1 MIGRVVVLD
10 SLGDQAAAALVVDGQ
25 LEELLI
31 DPANDTP
38 LPGAIYRAVADRPM
52 KGQGGM
58 FVKLPGG
65 SGFLRQT
72 DGIAPGQ
79 RVIVQVTGPAE
90 PGKALPVTTRLL
102 FKSRL
107 AIVTPGAP
115 GLNISRRIKDEALRA
130 ELEALA
136 AEGMDGAAEDLGLI
150 LRSAAALAEGDEIA
164 EDITAMR
171 DLAQAVLA
179 DLTGGPEL
187 LVEGAGA
194 HETAWRDWADP
205 APDEVVEAGFEA
217 QGVHEMIAA
226 LRTPRVDLVG
236 GGNMLIETTRALVA
250 VDVNTGPDTSPAASL
265 KVNIAAAR
273 DLPRQ
278 LRLRGLGGQ
287 IVVDFAPMPKKGP
300 QHPGPGDP
308 RRLQDRGGRNQS
320 GRMDQPW
327 PVRDD
332 PQARPPA
339 ADGSAAVTC
348 PICAKETDAKYR
360 PFCSRRCADI
370 DLGKWLNESYV
381 LPGKDSEDDSA
392 AMPDEGDL
400 PH

>member
-1 MIGRVVVLD
+1 M
-10 SLGDQAAAALVVDGQ
+10 
-25 LEELLI
+25 ELLI
-31 DPANDTP
+31 DPADDTP

-65 SGFLRQT
+65 SGFLRHT

-79 RVIVQVTGPAE
+79 RIIVQVTGPAE

-115 GLNISRRIKDEALRA
+115 GLNISRRIKDEDLRA
-130 ELEALA
+130 DLEALA
-136 AEGMDGAAEDLGLI
+136 AEGMAGAPEDLGLI
-150 LRSAAALAEGDEIA
+150 LRSAAALAEADEIEA
-164 EDITAMR
+164 DITAMR
-171 DLAQAVLA
+171 DLAGAVLA
-179 DLTGGPEL
+179 DLEGGPEL

-205 APDEVVEAGFEA
+205 APDEVIEGGFAA
-217 QGVHEMIAA
+217 QGVLEMIDTLLASG
-226 LRTPRVDLVG
+226 VELVG
-236 GGNMLIETTRALVA
+236 GGGMVIEPTRALVA

-287 IVVDFAPMPKKGP
+287 VVVDFAPLPKKDRAILDQVIRAAFKTEAAETNLAGWTSLGLYEMTRKRDRWP
-300 QHPGPGDP
+300 LVDL
-308 RRLQDRGGRNQS
+308 LQ
-320 GRMDQPW
+320 
-327 PVRDD
+327 
-332 PQARPPA
+332 
-339 ADGSAAVTC
+339 
-348 PICAKETDAKYR
+348 E
-360 PFCSRRCADI
+360 
-370 DLGKWLNESYV
+370 
-381 LPGKDSEDDSA
+381 
-392 AMPDEGDL
+392 
-400 PH
+400 